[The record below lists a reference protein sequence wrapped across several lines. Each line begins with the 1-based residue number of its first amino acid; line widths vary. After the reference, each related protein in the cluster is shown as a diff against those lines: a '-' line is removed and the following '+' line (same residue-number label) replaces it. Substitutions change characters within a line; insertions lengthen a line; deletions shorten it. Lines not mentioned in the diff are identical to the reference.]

1 VPAGLRAEEASE
13 AADVYAFDEV
23 PSDRRGSANVTLWS
37 DVPLASKDYERLRA
51 AIVRHVEEV
60 ADRLARDAGAP
71 PRADAGTK
79 R

>member
-1 VPAGLRAEEASE
+1 
-13 AADVYAFDEV
+13 
-23 PSDRRGSANVTLWS
+23 VTLWS